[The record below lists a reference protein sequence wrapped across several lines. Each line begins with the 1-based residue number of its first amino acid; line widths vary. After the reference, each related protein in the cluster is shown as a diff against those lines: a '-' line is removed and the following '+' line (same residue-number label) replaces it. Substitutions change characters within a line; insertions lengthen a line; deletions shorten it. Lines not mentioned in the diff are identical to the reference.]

1 MNEFDGRRDS
11 RKKRRLSERRRVFS
25 RIGHQNSGGSAIYST
40 MAGGN
45 YKHRL
50 LSAGSSGNDE
60 QSTSSTTFS
69 ISAGSSNMTGEDS
82 TTLGA
87 TTISS
92 GTAATY
98 QRSDSPLTAAA
109 ASSVDNTKIS
119 MKIQFH
125 ITVAPDNEPLI
136 LDTSNFV
143 LSNPPTTEA
152 SSPVILDSDCGLSSS
167 NSSSGR
173 RQKSVESIGEQIAAK
188 LSRQNTAS
196 TRRRQQLLAM
206 HHQSALDTNKQQQ
219 QLNRASMRRHT
230 GISPD
235 ILDQKSSLGDDH
247 EQKNHSE
254 DNIILRTPS
263 SGGVAAASSRLDQD
277 GEASSTTSYHHNRH
291 LLETRQQGARS
302 STITGGMSD
311 EATIKFLEKQHQT
324 RPSIAANHHLQA
336 TKSLNPS
343 LSNSM
348 FVSTSSSLLANNQRA
363 KQQQTSH
370 LMREHIYF
378 KRDGQRFG
386 HEFTLKLAVNKT
398 YRCLLKVRPLI
409 PLQAISIQ
417 GSQILFADCSQ
428 RNVIQT
434 TNSGSIH
441 SAASQPNSGA
451 ARSSFSNIN
460 RFSPSQST
468 NLYSS
473 YSSTSALN
481 RSWQNIHN
489 TTNNCG
495 SLTNRTS
502 INSQLQ
508 SPNNHHHYH
517 NHQHHRLNHA
527 QTTNSIN
534 LRHDLQ
540 MNHDQQLPINLYQQQ
555 QNQMLRHFA
564 ASHCSSSSSSH
575 LGGQLIY
582 MFDWSANRFE
592 VNKNKNRTQ
601 VNTVLKF
608 KNGQILSLPL
618 QVKFYQSECKQHL
631 NWGSQLHFIDYDCN
645 INNMG
650 QINIDRIQYY

>member
-25 RIGHQNSGGSAIYST
+25 RIGQKHSGGSTSCST
-40 MAGGN
+40 TTTTTTATTGSS
-45 YKHRL
+45 YQQRL
-50 LSAGSSGNDE
+50 ISAGSSGNDE
-60 QSTSSTTFS
+60 QSTCSTTFS
-69 ISAGSSNMTGEDS
+69 SSLGSSNITGEDS
-82 TTLGA
+82 ITLGA

-92 GTAATY
+92 GSTAVY
-98 QRSDSPLTAAA
+98 PRSDSPLTAA
-109 ASSVDNTKIS
+109 ASSVDNTKIP

-136 LDTSNFV
+136 LDTSSFL
-143 LSNPPTTEA
+143 LSNPTTSTPA
-152 SSPVILDSDCGLSSS
+152 SSPVTLDSGGSLS
-167 NSSSGR
+167 NSK
-173 RQKSVESIGEQIAAK
+173 QKSVESIGEQIAAK
-188 LSRQNTAS
+188 LSRQNIAS

-206 HHQSALDTNKQQQ
+206 HHQSAMDTNKQNQQ
-219 QLNRASMRRHT
+219 NRASMRRHT

-235 ILDQKSSLGDDH
+235 LLDKNRLEDEH
-247 EQKNHSE
+247 EQFIHSE
-254 DNIILRTPS
+254 DNIVLRNTS
-263 SGGVAAASSRLDQD
+263 IVSGGSRLDQQ
-277 GEASSTTSYHHNRH
+277 GASSTTSSHYHNP
-291 LLETRQQGARS
+291 LETRQQGARS

-311 EATIKFLEKQHQT
+311 EATIKFLAKQHQT
-324 RPSIAANHHLQA
+324 RPSNASNHHHYIQTA
-336 TKSLNPS
+336 QSPNPLMNIAQQPS
-343 LSNSM
+343 S
-348 FVSTSSSLLANNQRA
+348 STSSLVSSSRSPGQL
-363 KQQQTSH
+363 
-370 LMREHIYF
+370 REHIYF

-409 PLQAISIQ
+409 PLQTISIQ

-434 TNSGSIH
+434 TNSGST
-441 SAASQPNSGA
+441 ASPG
-451 ARSSFSNIN
+451 RSSFSSVN
-460 RFSPSQST
+460 RFSPSTQST

-473 YSSTSALN
+473 STSASALN

-489 TTNNCG
+489 TT
-495 SLTNRTS
+495 STSTNRTS
-502 INSQLQ
+502 ISSPLQ
-508 SPNNHHHYH
+508 YPNNHH
-517 NHQHHRLNHA
+517 HHRLNHA

-534 LRHDLQ
+534 LRHHLSS
-540 MNHDQQLPINLYQQQ
+540 MNSSNQQPISLYQQQ
-555 QNQMLRHFA
+555 QNQMLRNFA
-564 ASHCSSSSSSH
+564 ASHCSSLSSSH

-601 VNTVLKF
+601 VNTILKF
-608 KNGQILSLPL
+608 KNGQILTLPL
-618 QVKFYQSECKQHL
+618 QVKFYRSECKQHL